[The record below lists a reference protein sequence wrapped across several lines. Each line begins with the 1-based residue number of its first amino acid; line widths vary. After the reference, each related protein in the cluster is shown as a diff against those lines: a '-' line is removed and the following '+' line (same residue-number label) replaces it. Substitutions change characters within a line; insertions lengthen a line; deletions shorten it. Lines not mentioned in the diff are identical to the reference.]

1 MKTHEEIIE
10 EVILSVKA
18 LSGMDPLED
27 TNKHIIVFLR
37 AIIVDIIKHKN
48 SRISLTL
55 IAKKL
60 GRTHGTICGER
71 HAHRVRDAL
80 QIEMIS
86 EIYQILKAE
95 NMPAIDQVEE
105 DIREINKMYISLT
118 AKLKKAYVLDD
129 DMLDIISRYQSLE
142 SVEKKLFVVRSKSIL
157 KLMETSM

>member
-1 MKTHEEIIE
+1 
-10 EVILSVKA
+10 
-18 LSGMDPLED
+18 
-27 TNKHIIVFLR
+27 
-37 AIIVDIIKHKN
+37 
-48 SRISLTL
+48 
-55 IAKKL
+55 
-60 GRTHGTICGER
+60 
-71 HAHRVRDAL
+71 
-80 QIEMIS
+80 MIS